1 MAKVIIKSGHI
12 YPIGRS
18 DESVAVPVK
27 ARSRAAAGRGDVLQ
41 YAGGAR
47 RYTRWDGESEQLNV
61 TLAAGV
67 SNDIVKKLVSWVG
80 QTIVW
85 RDWTGIVVWCQL
97 QDVGASHEVLLPTSA
112 ATEIALTLITI
123 TQTAE
128 V

>member
-1 MAKVIIKSGHI
+1 MAKVIIRSGHI

-18 DESVAVPVK
+18 AESVAVPVK
-27 ARSRAAAGRGDVLQ
+27 GRSRASAGRGQVLQ

-47 RYTRWDGESEQLNV
+47 RHTTWEGESEQLSV
-61 TLAAGV
+61 ILAAGV
-67 SNDIVKKLVSWVG
+67 SNDIFKKLVSWVG
-80 QTIVW
+80 ETVVW

-97 QDVGASHEVLLPTSA
+97 QDVAATHSILLPTSA
-112 ATEIALTLITI
+112 TTEISLSLITI

>member
-18 DESVAVPVK
+18 EESVAVPVK
-27 ARSRAAAGRGDVLQ
+27 GRSRAVAGRGDVLQ

-47 RYTRWDGESEQLNV
+47 RFTRWEGESERFTVN
-61 TLAAGV
+61 LAAGV

-80 QTIVW
+80 QTVVW

-97 QDVGASHEVLLPTSA
+97 QDVAAKHAVVLPTSA
-112 ATEIALTLITI
+112 AIETSLSLITI

>member
-18 DESVAVPVK
+18 EESVAVPVK
-27 ARSRAAAGRGDVLQ
+27 GRSRAVAGRGDVLQ

-47 RYTRWDGESEQLNV
+47 RFTRWDGESERFTVN
-61 TLAAGV
+61 LAAGV

-80 QTIVW
+80 QTVVW

-97 QDVGASHEVLLPTSA
+97 QDVAAKHAVVLPTSA
-112 ATEIALTLITI
+112 AIETSLSLITI

>member
-1 MAKVIIKSGHI
+1 MAKVIIRSGHI

-18 DESVAVPVK
+18 EESVAVPVN
-27 ARSRAAAGRGDVLQ
+27 ARSRVAAGRGDVLQ

-47 RYTRWDGESEQLNV
+47 RYTRWDGESEDLSI
-61 TLAAGV
+61 TLAPGV
-67 SNDIVKKLVSWVG
+67 SNDIVKKLISWVG
-80 QTIVW
+80 QTVVW

-112 ATEIALTLITI
+112 ATEISLSLITI

>member
-18 DESVAVPVK
+18 AESVAVPV
-27 ARSRAAAGRGDVLQ
+27 RGRTRTSAGRGQVLQ

-47 RYTRWDGESEQLNV
+47 RYSRWEGESERFTVN
-61 TLAAGV
+61 LAAAV
-67 SNDIVKKLVSWVG
+67 SNDIIKKLISWVG
-80 QTIVW
+80 QTVVW
-85 RDWTGIVVWCQL
+85 RDWTGMVVWCQL
-97 QDVGASHEVLLPTSA
+97 QDVAARHAVVIPTSA
-112 ATEIALTLITI
+112 AAETTLTLITI

>member
-1 MAKVIIKSGHI
+1 MAKVIIRSGHI

-18 DESVAVPVK
+18 AESVAVPVK
-27 ARSRAAAGRGDVLQ
+27 ERTRASAGRGQTLQ

-47 RYTRWDGESEQLNV
+47 RYTRWDGEAEDLSII
-61 TLAAGV
+61 LAAGV

-85 RDWTGIVVWCQL
+85 RDWTGLVVWCQL
-97 QDVGASHEVLLPTSA
+97 QDVAARHAVVIPTSA
-112 ATEIALTLITI
+112 AVEIALTLITI